1 MEPITTAIAVGAGA
15 QVLSSVAQYYQAE
28 KARKASE
35 QKLEEIAALFDAI
48 KPPEYDVS
56 PLDPPEYIQA
66 AIPEPAFDM
75 SKLTPE
81 MYGIAAKYV
90 PEVASYVAEQNPS
103 LVQYSATGAAGRDAQ
118 IQALKDIKSRTGE
131 LADAEAE
138 TASGK
143 AMRDAQIAAQSRSQ
157 SILQDANR
165 RGQLGSGAMLAAQ
178 LQGSSDAMGRAAG
191 ASSDAY
197 LEALRNKMS
206 ALRDSGTMGRQL
218 AQDDLSLSQ
227 TNAGIIN
234 SFNQRAAANMNNY
247 LQGAADT
254 RNRGQLY
261 NVQTAQDVSNKNVG
275 LSNEYDKLNQQ
286 RKDALL
292 EYLDK
297 RKLGERDYQNQIA
310 AQQYQ
315 ARAGEKQRQAN
326 LKTQIFENEMER
338 ARGKAGLGSAQVS
351 NMMQSAADRNQAYQ
365 GMSNFIGN
373 AAMNYQGRQDQAAAQ
388 QASDARFQQQMDY
401 QKERDEQDRLA
412 RQKYGSYQ

>member
-1 MEPITTAIAVGAGA
+1 MEPITTAIAIGAGA

-35 QKLEEIAALFDAI
+35 KKLNEIAALFDAI

-56 PLDPPEYIQA
+56 PLDPPEYIQT

-75 SKLTPE
+75 SRLSPE
-81 MYGIAAKYV
+81 MYAIAAKYV
-90 PEVASYVAEQNPS
+90 PEVASYVAEQNPT
-103 LVQYSATGAAGRDAQ
+103 LVQYSATGAAGREAQ

-138 TASGK
+138 SASGQ
-143 AMRDAQIAAQSRSQ
+143 AMRDAQIAAQSRQQ

-191 ASSDAY
+191 ASNDAY
-197 LEALRNKMS
+197 LEALRNKMG
-206 ALRDSGTMGRQL
+206 ALRESGTMGRQL

-275 LSNEYDKLNQQ
+275 LSNEYNRLNQQ
-286 RKDALL
+286 RQDALM

-297 RKLGERDYQNQIA
+297 RRLGERDYQNQIA

-401 QKERDEQDRLA
+401 QRERDEQDRLA
-412 RQKYGSYQ
+412 RQKYGSY